1 MDYEK
6 IIMNIKILKIM
17 KASGYKDT
25 EIAKYI
31 GVTTKELLDAV
42 ANDDYIRGIW
52 DKAQEELV
60 SEIEAKFLT
69 NVMAQLEDGDN
80 GDAKWVLERLN
91 KKYQKKETVEMTV
104 KSIDDIINES

>member
-1 MDYEK
+1 
-6 IIMNIKILKIM
+6 M